1 MARIST
7 YPLDTNLVGTDYWIG
22 SDANSAYA
30 TKNFTIDSV
39 AAYMNREGAARQAL
53 NYVYTQTVPVG
64 AGTISFRNV
73 STGELTPVGN
83 INFDQIGNGVSGKPV
98 SIALSK
104 SQLSEIGV
112 DISPFYTNPLASA
125 DVLITQGDDVNNFGI
140 FTWGSSTQL
149 PAPHDDFYNIPL
161 TFVQGGGT
169 LTLEKEYFI
178 SLLTPAGSSGDA
190 TKKVTLNG
198 ASTYTITHGL
208 NKYPSVSVASLVTGT
223 TTYKEVYADVTYD
236 DINTVTIDFAT
247 TFNNGEAYFN

>member
-39 AAYMNREGAARQAL
+39 AAYMNQEGAARQAL
-53 NYVYTQTVPVG
+53 NYKYTETVPVG
-64 AGTISFRNV
+64 AGTIGFRNPASGV
-73 STGELTPVGN
+73 LTPLGN

-98 SIALSK
+98 SVALSK
-104 SQLSEIGV
+104 NELSEIGV
-112 DISPFYTNPLASA
+112 DISPFYINPLASA
-125 DVLITQGDDVNNFGI
+125 DVLITQTDNVNNFGI
-140 FTWGSSTQL
+140 FTWGSATAL
-149 PAPHDDFYNIPL
+149 PAPHEDFYNVPL
-161 TFVQGGGT
+161 TFISGAGT
-169 LTLEKEYFI
+169 LTIGKEYFI

-190 TKKVTLNG
+190 TKKVTLTG
-198 ASTYTITHGL
+198 ASTYTVTHGL
-208 NKYPSVSVASLVTGT
+208 NKYPSVSIASLVSGT
-223 TTYKEVYADVTYD
+223 TKYKEVYADVTYD

>member
-125 DVLITQGDDVNNFGI
+125 DVLITQGDDVNNFWNFYMG
-140 FTWGSSTQL
+140 FKHTASSST
-149 PAPHDDFYNIPL
+149 
-161 TFVQGGGT
+161 
-169 LTLEKEYFI
+169 
-178 SLLTPAGSSGDA
+178 
-190 TKKVTLNG
+190 
-198 ASTYTITHGL
+198 
-208 NKYPSVSVASLVTGT
+208 
-223 TTYKEVYADVTYD
+223 
-236 DINTVTIDFAT
+236 
-247 TFNNGEAYFN
+247 